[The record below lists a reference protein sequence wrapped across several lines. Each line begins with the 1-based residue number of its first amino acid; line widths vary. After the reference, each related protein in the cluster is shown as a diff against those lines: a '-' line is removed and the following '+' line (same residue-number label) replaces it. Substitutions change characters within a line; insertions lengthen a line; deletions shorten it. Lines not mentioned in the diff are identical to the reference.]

1 MNRPHFSLLPGCRPL
16 LCPSGAVVSS
26 VVYPGTAQPVSR
38 HRPVRIAQQ
47 GRAGASVVRAA
58 AVSDAFL
65 VGLGRRLCCAPL
77 VAGVVRDAWLMGFDG
92 KAHQAPR
99 ALDAWAAAG
108 ARDRALVARGGAAWT
123 VGLEDGGPSLMDDA
137 IDAAYKAES
146 AGLDVSTSLSPLAVA
161 FAAKLVWG
169 DAAWDVLKLGDSL
182 TCFALVWELG
192 SPYASDEPHE
202 TWLEVDAYA
211 RRTDPLYAEM
221 SGLGLVLRDGGQ

>member
-1 MNRPHFSLLPGCRPL
+1 MG
-16 LCPSGAVVSS
+16 
-26 VVYPGTAQPVSR
+26 
-38 HRPVRIAQQ
+38 QQ

-77 VAGVVRDAWLMGFDG
+77 VAGVVRDAWLMGWDG

-108 ARDRALVARGGAAWT
+108 ARDRAIIERGAEAWT
-123 VGLEDGGPSLMDDA
+123 VDLEDGAPSLTDDA
-137 IDAAYKAES
+137 IDAAYKAEC
-146 AGLDVSTSLSPLAVA
+146 AGLDVGASLSPLAVA
-161 FAAKLVWG
+161 HAARLVWG
-169 DAAWDVLKLGDSL
+169 AGAWDVLQLGDTL
-182 TCFALVWELG
+182 ACMALVFELG
-192 SPYASDEPHE
+192 NPYASDQPHE
-202 TWLEVDAYA
+202 TWLEVDDYA